1 MDLFGKPV
9 APVAKLEADSI
20 WLEYGQRKVLQ
31 NIYLRVNVGQIIG
44 LLGRNGCGKSS
55 LLEIIYGIKS
65 AQNVS
70 VRIDG
75 NYVKKLFQHKNV
87 AAYLPQKNFV
97 PSHLRV
103 EEAFTLYQSVLAD
116 ANKLFPELNGFLPY
130 RFNQLSGG
138 QQRLVET
145 IMVATCPASFIILD
159 EPFSNI
165 MPLHIDALKMLFVSL
180 KSRKGILI
188 TDHYYRDV
196 LTISDSVYLL
206 NTGGRTIQLQQPEQQ
221 LKDFGYIN

>member
-1 MDLFGKPV
+1 MDLFGKPAV
-9 APVAKLEADSI
+9 PAMKLEADSI
-20 WLEYGQRKVLQ
+20 WLAYGQRKVLQ
-31 NIYLRVNVGQIIG
+31 NIYLRVDVGRIIG

-55 LLEIIYGIKS
+55 LLEIIYGIRS
-65 AQNVS
+65 AQNAS
-70 VRIDG
+70 VRVDG
-75 NYVKKLFQHKNV
+75 NYIKKLFHCKNV

-97 PSHLRV
+97 PAHLRV
-103 EEAFTLYQSVLAD
+103 DEAFTFYQSVLME
-116 ANKLFPELNGFLPY
+116 ANELFPELKSLFPF

-145 IMVATCPASFIILD
+145 LMVATCPASFIILD
-159 EPFSNI
+159 EPFSNV
-165 MPLHIDALKMLFVSL
+165 MPLHVDALKTLFISL

-188 TDHYYRDV
+188 TDHYYHEV
-196 LTISDSVYLL
+196 LAISDSLYLL

>member
-1 MDLFGKPV
+1 MDFFGKPV

-31 NIYLRVNVGQIIG
+31 NIYLRVNVGQVIG

-55 LLEIIYGIKS
+55 LLEIIYGIRS
-65 AQNVS
+65 AQNAS

-75 NYVKKLFQHKNV
+75 KYVKKLFQHKNV

-103 EEAFTLYQSVLAD
+103 KEAFTLYQSALAESHE
-116 ANKLFPELNGFLPY
+116 LFPELNSLLPY

-138 QQRLVET
+138 QQRLIET

-159 EPFSNI
+159 EPFSNV
-165 MPLHIDALKMLFVSL
+165 MPLHIEALKALLMAL